1 VLPDPQKE
9 DPVEVLVN
17 SATKAQI
24 STMPSSE
31 QRQTVTYRAML
42 KRSSTP
48 LEVQK
53 ELMRHS
59 DLKILLTYG
68 AESEVAPANRE
79 ANSRVVQ
86 MLLGK

>member
-1 VLPDPQKE
+1 
-9 DPVEVLVN
+9 
-17 SATKAQI
+17 
-24 STMPSSE
+24 
-31 QRQTVTYRAML
+31 ML

-86 MLLGK
+86 MLLGN